1 LHLGVVP
8 IESTAAAGGARG
20 RELDPCLLEPVLDGG
35 VPVSAPA
42 GAPPM
47 LIVVAA
53 IAPESSA
60 LPLTVIES
68 PG

>member
-1 LHLGVVP
+1 MPAGLVFGV
-8 IESTAAAGGARG
+8 
-20 RELDPCLLEPVLDGG
+20 LLEPVLDGG